1 MLRGVLL
8 DVDGTLVDSNA
19 AHAQSWVDTL
29 AEIDYE
35 VSFDVVWPMIGM
47 GGDKLLPS
55 LAGIE
60 SDSPEGK
67 RLSERRWEIF
77 EREYIPKLRPTP
89 GARDL
94 VQRLS
99 DDGLKL
105 IVATSAAGHELGALL
120 EAAGV
125 ADLIDGATSSSDAE
139 DSKPDPDIVQAAV
152 RKSRFDP
159 DDLIMIGDTPYDVQA
174 ALGAHVKL
182 VGLLC
187 GGWSAQE
194 LSGAVAIYDPPSD
207 LLSWYSRSPDLLSSL
222 AG

>member
-67 RLSERRWEIF
+67 KLSERRWEIF

-159 DDLIMIGDTPYDVQA
+159 DELIMIGDTPYDVQA

-187 GGWSAQE
+187 GGWSIAE
-194 LSGAVAIYDPPSD
+194 LSGAVAIYDHPSD